1 MYAQVLGDVI
11 VERGGR
17 THRACERERPELTR
31 PADFHL
37 PCPRLQSMRA
47 LTPSHAKAMVSFV
60 LPSGVRPL
68 VTPQPLGAMF
78 FGWTT
83 MPLTRDERTAVPS
96 SGR

>member
-37 PCPRLQSMRA
+37 PCPRLQSMPA
-47 LTPSHAKAMVSFV
+47 LKPASQAKAMVSFV
-60 LPSGVRPL
+60 CRRASGPL
-68 VTPQPLGAMF
+68 VIPQPLGVMF
-78 FGWTT
+78 FG
-83 MPLTRDERTAVPS
+83 
-96 SGR
+96 